1 MKKRAFCLLC
11 AACLLLLTACGAFGL
26 SFSDMERQTYVSENG
41 YSVQLPA
48 DWTKTEETQEQASFL
63 SAAGDMSCTI
73 CCELGGVEYD
83 SLEEVGELLEE
94 QVGESLFDAY
104 TLGEPIYGGTTYRNC
119 LTGTQPDGSTLTAD
133 LNVYHVYP
141 GVRYY
146 MIFVTETETY
156 RDRGSLISGVLRSF
170 KTTLTQDEVYQLMRD
185 RREAEAEAEM
195 EAYLQELEQSEA
207 GAEGEAQGEDAPDA
221 AQETDK

>member
-11 AACLLLLTACGAFGL
+11 VVCLLLLTACGALGL

-48 DWTKTEETQEQASFL
+48 DWTKTEETQEQVAFL

-146 MIFVTETETY
+146 MIFVTETETADP
-156 RDRGSLISGVLRSF
+156 DRFASLGVITGKPVPDRNR
-170 KTTLTQDEVYQLMRD
+170 TEQLF
-185 RREAEAEAEM
+185 
-195 EAYLQELEQSEA
+195 QELNEA
-207 GAEGEAQGEDAPDA
+207 FSGETTKEEIVRIMQLYLPNFRHI
-221 AQETDK
+221 ETGKSLDSKM